1 MSDGNWPLSG
11 LQWGAASAAERGPV
25 IVGDQPGRNA
35 VGAPAGGYSVYRAL
49 AVARGELDPAHR
61 PNLAGTEPVVR
72 IGPFPSWSQADRIVT
87 LDPWGH
93 RVAADFD
100 CEIAGGLDLR
110 PTIAVAQGRL
120 RMGEIC
126 EAMDLGRLKADGKV
140 LSRAG
145 DIQVTKIA
153 IEPVWWLPGVAR
165 RLGLAEDELRQALV
179 SCTGGMYPDLVERPD
194 LKVFLPPI
202 GGTSVYLFGD
212 PAGLGDPSVK
222 VACRVHDEC
231 SGSDVFGSDLCTC
244 RPYLAFGVEACVR
257 MAQAGGLGVVAYNR
271 KEGRALGEVVKL
283 LVYNARR
290 RAEAGDRPEAYF
302 DRTEQV
308 AGVPDMR
315 FQELSTDVLHWLGIS
330 RIDRWISMSNL
341 KRDAVAASGIEI
353 VRQVESP
360 DALIPAH
367 ADVEIAAKKAAGYFS
382 QA

>member
-1 MSDGNWPLSG
+1 MSGDGSGPLSTM
-11 LQWGAASAAERGPV
+11 QWGATTARGRGPV
-25 IVGDQPGRNA
+25 ITGAQAGRNA
-35 VGAPAGGYSVYRAL
+35 IGAQSGGYAVYRAL
-49 AVARGELDPAHR
+49 AVAQGALDPAHR
-61 PNLAGTEPVVR
+61 PNLAGTEPVAR
-72 IGPFPSWSQADRIVT
+72 IGPFPQWSQPDRIVT

-93 RVAADFD
+93 RTAADFG
-100 CEIAGGLDLR
+100 CEIAAGLDLR
-110 PTIAVAQGRL
+110 PTIAVAEGRL

-126 EAMDLGRLKADGKV
+126 EAMDLGRLKADGRV

-145 DIQVTKIA
+145 DILVTKIA

-165 RLGLAEDELRQALV
+165 RLGVAEAELRQALV
-179 SCTGGMYPDLVERPD
+179 SSTGGMYPDLVERPD

-212 PAGLGDPSVK
+212 PAGLGDPAVK

-244 RPYLAFGVEACVR
+244 RPYLAYGVEECVR

-271 KEGRALGEVVKL
+271 KEGRALGEVIKL
-283 LVYNARR
+283 LVYNARQR
-290 RAEAGDRPEAYF
+290 AGDRPDAYF

-308 AGVPDMR
+308 AGAPDLR
-315 FQELSTDVLHWLGIS
+315 AQDLAVDVLHWLGIG
-330 RIDRWISMSNL
+330 RIDRWVSMSNL
-341 KRDAVAASGIEI
+341 KRDAVTAAGIEI
-353 VRQVESP
+353 VRQVEIP
-360 DALIPAH
+360 DALIPAR

>member
-11 LQWGAASAAERGPV
+11 IQWGATIARERGPV
-25 IVGDQPGRNA
+25 IGSDQPGRNA
-35 VGAPAGGYSVYRAL
+35 IGVSAGGYSVYRAL
-49 AVARGELDPAHR
+49 ATARGELDSAHR

-72 IGPFPSWSQADRIVT
+72 IGPFPQWSQPDRIVT

-93 RVAADFD
+93 RTAADFGS
-100 CEIAGGLDLR
+100 EIGGGLDLR
-110 PTIAVAQGRL
+110 PSIAVAEGRL

-126 EAMDLGRLKADGKV
+126 EAMDLGRLRADGRV

-145 DIQVTKIA
+145 DIRVTKIA

-165 RLGLAEDELRQALV
+165 RLDLVEDDLRQALV
-179 SCTGGMYPDLVERPD
+179 ACAGGMYPDLVERPD
-194 LKVFLPPI
+194 LKLFLPPI

-212 PAGLGDPSVK
+212 PAGLGDPSVR

-231 SGSDVFGSDLCTC
+231 NGSDVFGSDLCTC
-244 RPYLAFGVEACVR
+244 RPYLAFGVEECVR
-257 MAQAGGLGVVAYNR
+257 MAQAGGLGVVVYSR

-283 LVYNARR
+283 LVYNARQ
-290 RAEAGDRPEAYF
+290 RAEAGDHPNAYF

-315 FQELSTDVLHWLGIS
+315 VQELATDVLHWLGIC
-330 RIDRWISMSNL
+330 RIDRWVSMSNL
-341 KRDAVAASGIEI
+341 KRDAVTASGIEI
-353 VRQVESP
+353 VRQVEIP
-360 DALIPAH
+360 EALIPAH

-382 QA
+382 EA